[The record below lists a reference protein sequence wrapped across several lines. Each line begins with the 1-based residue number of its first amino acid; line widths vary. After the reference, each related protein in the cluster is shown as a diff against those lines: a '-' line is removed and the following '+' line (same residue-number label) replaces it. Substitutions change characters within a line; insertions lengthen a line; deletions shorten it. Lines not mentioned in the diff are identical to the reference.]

1 MYFTFFYLKRS
12 FYVTFLYAADAQP
25 KPSTKHIALH
35 FTALRK
41 PITKNVCTSRNL
53 PMYLLTS
60 TYMTIM
66 VVTNS
71 KTLLGLC
78 QFDMLM
84 SLILFIVENL
94 VQIPNILVH
103 RIILATSS
111 TSVMLSL
118 LEMYVI
124 TKGQYWYLLMSSVI
138 RLGPMVIL
146 SSLWIFYSN
155 R

>member
-1 MYFTFFYLKRS
+1 MQLTPN
-12 FYVTFLYAADAQP
+12 Q
-25 KPSTKHIALH
+25 KPSTNICTTQWVLH
-35 FTALRK
+35 WESQLC
-41 PITKNVCTSRNL
+41 NVLVCIRNL
-53 PMYLLTS
+53 PTYLL

-66 VVTNS
+66 AVTNS

-84 SLILFIVENL
+84 SLLLFIIENL
-94 VQIPNILVH
+94 VPIPNISVH
-103 RIILATSS
+103 RIILVTSS
-111 TSVMLSL
+111 TSVILSL

-124 TKGQYWYLLMSSVI
+124 TKEQYWYLLMSSVI
-138 RLGPMVIL
+138 RLGPLVTL

>member
-1 MYFTFFYLKRS
+1 
-12 FYVTFLYAADAQP
+12 
-25 KPSTKHIALH
+25 
-35 FTALRK
+35 
-41 PITKNVCTSRNL
+41 
-53 PMYLLTS
+53 
-60 TYMTIM
+60 MTIM

-84 SLILFIVENL
+84 SLILFIIENL
-94 VQIPNILVH
+94 IPISNIFVH
-103 RIILATSS
+103 RIILVTSS
-111 TSVMLSL
+111 TSVILSL

-124 TKGQYWYLLMSSVI
+124 TKEQYWYLLMSSVI
-138 RLGPMVIL
+138 RLGPLVTL

>member
-1 MYFTFFYLKRS
+1 
-12 FYVTFLYAADAQP
+12 
-25 KPSTKHIALH
+25 
-35 FTALRK
+35 
-41 PITKNVCTSRNL
+41 
-53 PMYLLTS
+53 
-60 TYMTIM
+60 MTIM

-84 SLILFIVENL
+84 SLILFIIENL
-94 VQIPNILVH
+94 VPIPNIFVH
-103 RIILATSS
+103 RIILVTSS
-111 TSVMLSL
+111 TSVILSL

-124 TKGQYWYLLMSSVI
+124 TKEQYWYLLMSSVI
-138 RLGPMVIL
+138 RLGPLVTL

>member
-1 MYFTFFYLKRS
+1 
-12 FYVTFLYAADAQP
+12 
-25 KPSTKHIALH
+25 
-35 FTALRK
+35 
-41 PITKNVCTSRNL
+41 
-53 PMYLLTS
+53 MYLLTS

-103 RIILATSS
+103 RIILVTSS

-138 RLGPMVIL
+138 RLGPMVTL